1 MPKSGEDRAAKYG
14 AKFDAEVVRSRFAA
28 TSTIAKTAQETK
40 QRELATLAANVRT
53 ILDAEGIPA
62 VFTAAFLSFANRL
75 YGVLQKFSGDV
86 AVFQAN
92 LEYNKWATMTS
103 PVDPDHSVLK
113 QIWNLFSDKLGTKS

>member
-40 QRELATLAANVRT
+40 QRELATLATNVRS

-75 YGVLQKFSGDV
+75 YGVLQKFSGEV

-103 PVDPDHSVLK
+103 PVDPQHSVLK

>member
-40 QRELATLAANVRT
+40 QRELAALAANVRT

-62 VFTAAFLSFANRL
+62 VFTAAFISFANRL

>member
-92 LEYNKWATMTS
+92 LEYNKWASMTS
-103 PVDPDHSVLK
+103 PVDPDQSVLK

>member
-40 QRELATLAANVRT
+40 QRELATLATNVRS
-53 ILDAEGIPA
+53 ILDAGKVPA
-62 VFTAAFLSFANRL
+62 IFTAAFLSFANRL
-75 YGVLQKFSGDV
+75 YGITQKFTGDV

-92 LEYNKWATMTS
+92 LEFNKWATMTS
-103 PVDPDHSVLK
+103 PIDANHAILK

>member
-14 AKFDAEVVRSRFAA
+14 VKFDAEVVRSRFAA
-28 TSTIAKTAQETK
+28 TSAIAKTAQETK
-40 QRELATLAANVRT
+40 QRELATIATNVRT

-62 VFTAAFLSFANRL
+62 VFTAAFLSFANKL

-103 PVDPDHSVLK
+103 PVDPHQSVLK

>member
-40 QRELATLAANVRT
+40 QRELATLAANVRS
-53 ILDAEGIPA
+53 ILDSEGIPA
-62 VFTAAFLSFANRL
+62 VFTAAFISFANRL

-113 QIWNLFSDKLGTKS
+113 QIWNLFSDKIGTKI

>member
-40 QRELATLAANVRT
+40 QRELATLASNVRS
-53 ILDAEGIPA
+53 ILDAEGVPA
-62 VFTAAFLSFANRL
+62 IFTAAFLSFANRL
-75 YGVLQKFSGDV
+75 YGIINKFTGNV
-86 AVFQAN
+86 AVLQAN
-92 LEYNKWATMTS
+92 LEYAKWASMTS
-103 PVDPDHSVLK
+103 PIDADHSILK

>member
-14 AKFDAEVVRSRFAA
+14 VKFDAEVVRSRFAA

-62 VFTAAFLSFANRL
+62 VFTAAFISFANRL

-113 QIWNLFSDKLGTKS
+113 QIWNLFSDKIGTKT

>member
-40 QRELATLAANVRT
+40 QRELATLAANVRS
-53 ILDAEGIPA
+53 ILDAKGIPA
-62 VFTAAFLSFANRL
+62 VFTAAFISFANRL